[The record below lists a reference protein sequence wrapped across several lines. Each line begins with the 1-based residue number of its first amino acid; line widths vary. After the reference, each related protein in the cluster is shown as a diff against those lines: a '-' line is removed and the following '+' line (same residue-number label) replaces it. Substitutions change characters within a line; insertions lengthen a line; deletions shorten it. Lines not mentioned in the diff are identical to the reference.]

1 MTEQVE
7 PLAALQEKRRA
18 YSQALARALDDIVAR
33 LAQHGDVERAILFG
47 SYAQGRDDLFTDL
60 DLLIVMASDEPF
72 VTRTAGMYA
81 YLAPRVDVD
90 LLVYT
95 PAEFEAQRN
104 RRFLRH
110 ALQEGT
116 VIYEK
121 QRTG

>member
-1 MTEQVE
+1 MSDRAGQDDK
-7 PLAALQEKRRA
+7 LAEKRRA
-18 YSQALARALDDIVAR
+18 YRQALRRTLDEITAR

-47 SYAQGRDDLFTDL
+47 SYARGQEDLFTDL
-60 DLLIVMASDEPF
+60 DLLVVMRSDDPF
-72 VTRTAGMYA
+72 VARTAQMYA
-81 YLAPRVDVD
+81 YLAPEVDVD

-104 RRFLRH
+104 RRFFRQ

-121 QRTG
+121 QRP